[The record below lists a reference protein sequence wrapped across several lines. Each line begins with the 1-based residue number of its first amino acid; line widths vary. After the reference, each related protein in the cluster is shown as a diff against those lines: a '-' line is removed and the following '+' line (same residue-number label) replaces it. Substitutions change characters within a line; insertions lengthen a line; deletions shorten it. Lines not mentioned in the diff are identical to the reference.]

1 MNNLQKFSTA
11 LVSLIALL
19 ASSPRLHAQSNGP
32 CMDSTSSMS
41 RFYKSSYEGLVTRAD
56 ANGSAWRTSE
66 GIPTLSPSQVKLVA
80 DTTICRLASAAFD
93 ARVDGANSSTPVVV
107 IELGTKRVV
116 IKDLGRGGRLLN
128 LLFNS
133 DFTTFFKYLS
143 L

>member
-1 MNNLQKFSTA
+1 
-11 LVSLIALL
+11 
-19 ASSPRLHAQSNGP
+19 
-32 CMDSTSSMS
+32 
-41 RFYKSSYEGLVTRAD
+41 
-56 ANGSAWRTSE
+56 
-66 GIPTLSPSQVKLVA
+66 VKLVA
-80 DTTICRLASAAFD
+80 DTTICRQASAAFD

-107 IELGTKRVV
+107 LELGTKRVV